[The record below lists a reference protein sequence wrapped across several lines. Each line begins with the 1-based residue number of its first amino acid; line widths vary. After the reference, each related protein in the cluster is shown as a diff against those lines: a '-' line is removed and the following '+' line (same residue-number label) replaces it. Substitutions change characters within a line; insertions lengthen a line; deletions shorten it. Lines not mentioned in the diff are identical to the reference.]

1 MLQLIS
7 LTKTSLSRARK
18 VHKLNNQSN
27 QQVKKVCLS
36 SLKIKSKQIYNTAL
50 NRSLSGEEDRVGT

>member
-1 MLQLIS
+1 MLQLII

-18 VHKLNNQSN
+18 VNKLNNQGN
-27 QQVKKVCLS
+27 QQIKQICLS

-50 NRSLSGEEDRVGT
+50 NRSLSEEEERIGS